1 MFNFKKLLLPLG
13 LSILALAFHSQAPE
27 MTESNQGLVS
37 NGLAMN
43 GLAMNG
49 LTMNGFNVNGL
60 HINGFNVNGNTVNRF
75 VVHSHPDW
83 INPVTTMTTLNRE
96 TVETIFLEDG
106 QLSLRLEN

>member
-13 LSILALAFHSQAPE
+13 LGILALAFHSQAPE

-37 NGLAMN
+37 NGIGWN
-43 GLAMNG
+43 GIHWNALGVNG
-49 LTMNGFNVNGL
+49 MDWNGMDWNGL
-60 HINGFNVNGNTVNRF
+60 HLNGDTVNRF

-96 TVETIFLEDG
+96 TVETILLEDG